1 MALLTA
7 AEILAADD
15 LPTEDVE
22 VPEWGGTVRV
32 RALTGA
38 ERDALEAS
46 VVEQRGK
53 KTKTNL
59 KDFRAKLVAR
69 SVVNEAGQLAFS
81 ESDIKLLSQ
90 KNAGAL
96 DKVATVASKL
106 SGMSEDDVEELT
118 EGFEEDP
125 SEEPT
130 SD

>member
-46 VVEQRGK
+46 VVEQKGR

-81 ESDIKLLSQ
+81 ESDIRALSQ

-96 DKVATVASKL
+96 DRVASVASKL
-106 SGMSEDDVEELT
+106 SGMSEEDVEELT
-118 EGFEEDP
+118 EGFDGDP